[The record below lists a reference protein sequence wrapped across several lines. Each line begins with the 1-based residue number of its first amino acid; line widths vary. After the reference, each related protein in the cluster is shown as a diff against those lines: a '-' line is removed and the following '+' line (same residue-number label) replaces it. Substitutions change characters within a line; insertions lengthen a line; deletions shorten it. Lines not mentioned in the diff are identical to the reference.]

1 MDTRH
6 SHYVRALPGHTKGAQ
21 DPLSDRP
28 GLPASEVTPSL
39 P

>member
-6 SHYVRALPGHTKGAQ
+6 SHYVRAPPGLTKGAQ

-28 GLPASEVTPSL
+28 GLSASEVTPSL
-39 P
+39 R